1 MRLNWYRFHFRL
13 WENST
18 WSIVLNDSRP
28 QPIFPSNRN
37 RDIAKLKSF
46 EGIYSGD
53 ALAAQ
58 WSTNSQ
64 LPQCSGLCGP
74 YFYCKMKGKRLA
86 YCFNGH
92 HRLRY
97 ENHKDFCIHFDSNQR
112 HFISHKIELT
122 HLCWHLATSRSS
134 LCIAPFQH
142 RRRLESAKYL
152 LLSKIVKTKLQWN
165 SFLIRRKTFK
175 LPTSI
180 TAYTVWRE

>member
-1 MRLNWYRFHFRL
+1 
-13 WENST
+13 
-18 WSIVLNDSRP
+18 
-28 QPIFPSNRN
+28 
-37 RDIAKLKSF
+37 
-46 EGIYSGD
+46 
-53 ALAAQ
+53 
-58 WSTNSQ
+58 
-64 LPQCSGLCGP
+64 
-74 YFYCKMKGKRLA
+74 MKGKRLA

-112 HFISHKIELT
+112 HFISYKIELT
-122 HLCWHLATSRSS
+122 HLYWHLPTSRSS
-134 LCIAPFQH
+134 FSIAPFQH

-180 TAYTVWRE
+180 TAYTVWREWDEGCSSSILNKLHQIEFYIKIFYPLLGVRECATASACWQSVRRIPLTNCSARLWIAIKFM